1 MTTPTISAISEM
13 EDPCLRNLWITHTY
27 HELGVQMSARGLAPD
42 ATWALFAVWASKTA
56 GRMIRGEELPAILR
70 SKIAQNP
77 VLHQQG
83 EELNRRWRWPNLLHL
98 TRELH
103 LHHIADVIEGVAR
116 DVSGKLA
123 EGNRLVFV
131 ELAPVF
137 EALIRGDH
145 PEVTAELRQAVVDY
159 EQALHE
165 PDPAQ
170 RSVHVLRA
178 NVAAVAHEQRRLQS
192 YITSAVDA
200 PVDDAVRDVVNDHIA
215 RVVPGWAL
223 KRVAEPAVRVLS
235 TELVGVWQD
244 SATAM
249 LMRLVTADEDLD
261 LHRTLPAPP
270 GGGPLF
276 APPLSTPAAAAAL
289 GEWDHTHGLGSPCGA
304 DDWVSLQQR
313 MGYIVNLF
321 RSRQRRASLA
331 EPPFTPDQLA
341 EMAKG
346 RLPAG
351 PL

>member
-1 MTTPTISAISEM
+1 MTTPTISAVSEL
-13 EDPCLRNLWITHTY
+13 EDPCLRNLWITQTY
-27 HELGVQMSARGLAPD
+27 HELGVRMSARGLGPD
-42 ATWALFAVWASKTA
+42 ATWALFAVWASKAA

-70 SKIAQNP
+70 SKIEDNP
-77 VLHQQG
+77 VLHHQRD
-83 EELNRRWRWPNLLHL
+83 ELNRRWRWPNLLHL
-98 TRELH
+98 THELH
-103 LHHIADVIEGVAR
+103 LNHVADVIEAVAH
-116 DVSGKLA
+116 DVSLKLA
-123 EGNRLVFV
+123 DGNRLVFV

-137 EALIRGDH
+137 EALIRGEH
-145 PEVTAELRQAVVDY
+145 PEVTAELRQPVLDY
-159 EQALHE
+159 EQALRE
-165 PDPAQ
+165 PDPAK
-170 RSVHVLRA
+170 RSVQVLRA
-178 NVAAVAHEQRRLQS
+178 NVAAVAHEQQRLQS
-192 YITSAVDA
+192 YIAGAVDA
-200 PVDDAVRDVVNDHIA
+200 PVDEAVRDAVNDHIA

-223 KRVAEPAVRVLS
+223 KHVAGPAARVLS
-235 TELVGVWQD
+235 KELVGVWQD
-244 SATAM
+244 SATAL

-276 APPLSTPAAAAAL
+276 APPLSTSEAAGAL
-289 GEWDHTHGLGSPCGA
+289 GEWDHTHGRGSPCGA